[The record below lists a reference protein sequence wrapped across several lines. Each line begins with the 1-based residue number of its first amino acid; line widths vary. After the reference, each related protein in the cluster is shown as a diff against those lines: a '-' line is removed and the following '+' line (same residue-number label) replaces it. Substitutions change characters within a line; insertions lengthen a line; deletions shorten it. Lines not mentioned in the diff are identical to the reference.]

1 MNIKKT
7 AIAVLCAV
15 LLFVSGAV
23 PDAFADWYDDIS
35 SGTYV
40 EIEGKNFVADTFY
53 GVKALYNEGGPTQ

>member
-23 PDAFADWYDDIS
+23 PNAFADWYDDIS
-35 SGTYV
+35 SGEWV
-40 EIEGKNFVADTFY
+40 EIKGQNFVARW
-53 GVKALYNEGGPTQ
+53 VCERKRAPYNCY